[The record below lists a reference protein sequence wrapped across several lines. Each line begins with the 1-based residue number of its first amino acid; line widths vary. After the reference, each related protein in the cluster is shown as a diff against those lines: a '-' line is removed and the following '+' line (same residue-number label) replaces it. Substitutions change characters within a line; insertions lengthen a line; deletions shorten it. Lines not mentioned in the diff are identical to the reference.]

1 MQRIEKHGDEHIL
14 GHTDGAQAPP
24 KKIKINDKYELLKE
38 LMRAQINLHKTRRAL
53 TRKSDNEIIRYFCG
67 SHSGLLLGRILY
79 LAHLENR
86 LLTMSNLT
94 NESGFSRQH
103 MHNVISECI
112 DMGVVGFA
120 EKNSRKY
127 YFCKKDFL
135 EICERAASTNLEI
148 YLNVFRESSLHNW
161 E

>member
-14 GHTDGAQAPP
+14 GHTDWAQVPP
-24 KKIKINDKYELLKE
+24 KRIKIDDKYELLKE
-38 LMRAQINLHKTRRAL
+38 LMRAQINLHKKRRAL

-112 DMGVVGFA
+112 DMGVIRFIN
-120 EKNSRKY
+120 KNSRKY
-127 YFCKKDFL
+127 YFCSKDFL
-135 EICERAASTNLEI
+135 AICEQAARVNLEI
-148 YLNVFRESSLHNW
+148 YSNVFRESSLHKW

>member
-14 GHTDGAQAPP
+14 GHTDWAQAPP
-24 KKIKINDKYELLKE
+24 EKIKIDDKYELLKE

-53 TRKSDNEIIRYFCG
+53 TRKTDNEIIRYFSG
-67 SHSGLLLGRILY
+67 THSGLLLGRVLY

-94 NESGFSRQH
+94 KETGFTRQH
-103 MHNVISECI
+103 MHKVIHECI
-112 DMGVVGFA
+112 DMGVVGLT

-127 YFCKKDFL
+127 YFCSKDFL
-135 EICERAASTNLEI
+135 EICEKAASVNLEI

>member
-1 MQRIEKHGDEHIL
+1 MKKKFNEHKN
-14 GHTDGAQAPP
+14 GETNWAQAPP
-24 KKIKINDKYELLKE
+24 KKINLDDKYELIKE

-103 MHNVISECI
+103 MHKVISECI
-112 DMGVVGFA
+112 DMGAISFIN
-120 EKNSRKY
+120 KNSRKY

-135 EICERAASTNLEI
+135 EICERAASLNLEI
-148 YLNVFRESSLHNW
+148 YSNVFRESSLHNW
-161 E
+161 Q

>member
-14 GHTDGAQAPP
+14 GHTDWAQAPP
-24 KKIKINDKYELLKE
+24 KRIKIDDKYELLKE
-38 LMRAQINLHKTRRAL
+38 LMRAQINLHKKRRAL

-94 NESGFSRQH
+94 NESGFTRQH

-127 YFCKKDFL
+127 YFCKKGLL

-148 YLNVFRESSLHNW
+148 YLNVFRESSLHKW